1 MIRHQNAGPLSFTC
15 HECGQGRHE
24 NCAGGRNKG
33 GLCDCC
39 PNRQ

>member
-1 MIRHQNAGPLSFTC
+1 MTINITSRPASFTC

-24 NCAGGRNKG
+24 NCAGGSSNG

-39 PNRQ
+39 PNR